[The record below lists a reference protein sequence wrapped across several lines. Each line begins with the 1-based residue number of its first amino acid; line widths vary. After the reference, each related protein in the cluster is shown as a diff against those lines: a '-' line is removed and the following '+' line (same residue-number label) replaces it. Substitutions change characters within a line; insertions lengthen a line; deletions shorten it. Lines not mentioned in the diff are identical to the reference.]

1 MRLSEAINLELE
13 DVNFNDGYLLVQE
26 AKGWKER
33 KVYLS
38 DELISMLK
46 EYNQIISFL
55 LPERKYFFP
64 TNTGDKK
71 IGKATIDNWFRE
83 ISVIAFKDIPLVGN
97 KRRIHDFRHTFATE
111 RLSRWV
117 EDGIDINQMYPFFSR
132 YLGHTHYTDTDY
144 YIQLVPAFY
153 STFNNLM
160 TDTNNTIL
168 PEVIDDDKE

>member
-33 KVYLS
+33 KIYLS

-64 TNTGDKK
+64 QTLVIKK
-71 IGKATIDNWFRE
+71 
-83 ISVIAFKDIPLVGN
+83 
-97 KRRIHDFRHTFATE
+97 
-111 RLSRWV
+111 
-117 EDGIDINQMYPFFSR
+117 
-132 YLGHTHYTDTDY
+132 
-144 YIQLVPAFY
+144 
-153 STFNNLM
+153 
-160 TDTNNTIL
+160 
-168 PEVIDDDKE
+168 